1 MDYSYFSSQFTF
13 AEIATDFSVMCL
25 SFVMHFWD
33 FSGNIAQGLTL
44 GNGASKIYM
53 CHHLWAVSTCPIIPH
68 WPVWDVYFRL
78 HGFCCNSLECAAKV
92 ATKEKTIFPHLS
104 FFDVIVLLLKPLW
117 KEALVQYKGCYSHPT
132 YCRPFFSIEWL
143 HNEFFCTKCPV
154 IPGGGGGARPGAGGG
169 ARPPAPPPPPRRH
182 GGGGGGGRRPR
193 PRPSLS
199 YLLVGRPLGLRVS
212 FHSGSSQQ
220 SPALWLLLAPSATPR
235 RFPISDV
242 RRVCIVDSF
251 IVMVRNITL
260 TRHHSFPFC
269 LVTPSVA
276 S

>member
-154 IPGGGGGARPGAGGG
+154 IPD
-169 ARPPAPPPPPRRH
+169 PPPPPNLWAGSPYPPTSH
-182 GGGGGGGRRPR
+182 
-193 PRPSLS
+193 
-199 YLLVGRPLGLRVS
+199 VTVS
-212 FHSGSSQQ
+212 RGAYITGNTSVRGH
-220 SPALWLLLAPSATPR
+220 LWVNMQCLTPMFKWTSAW
-235 RFPISDV
+235 
-242 RRVCIVDSF
+242 
-251 IVMVRNITL
+251 
-260 TRHHSFPFC
+260 
-269 LVTPSVA
+269 VTPKL
-276 S
+276 